1 MLLLTHELNTINRG
15 GRELAELANKHMM
28 DLESQEEVVISPW
41 KEAWQSF
48 CRNRLALAG
57 LVIVIFF
64 IILAII
70 APLIAPYSFKEQELT
85 NRLLAPSSEHLFG
98 TDDFGRDI
106 FSRILYG
113 ARISLWVG
121 FFSVLGSA
129 VIGSLLGI
137 LAGYYGKWVDTIIS
151 RTFDIMLA
159 FPSILLAIAVV
170 AILGPSLQNA
180 LIAIAVINI
189 PNFGRLVR
197 SKVLSVK
204 QEEYIMAARAV
215 GMKDSRILL
224 HHILPNSI
232 TPIIVQGTLAI
243 ATAIIEAAALGFL
256 GLGAQAPT
264 PEWGKMLADSKQYL
278 VQAPWTLF
286 FPGLAIM
293 LTVLGFNLMG
303 DGLRDVLDPKMKQ

>member
-1 MLLLTHELNTINRG
+1 M
-15 GRELAELANKHMM
+15 AELAKNPTELVMTN
-28 DLESQEEVVISPW
+28 EAEEELVSPW
-41 KEAWQSF
+41 KEAWLSF
-48 CRNRLALAG
+48 CKNRLALAG
-57 LVIVIFF
+57 LGIVLFF

-70 APLIAPYSFKEQELT
+70 APFIAPYSFQEQELT
-85 NRLLAPSSEHLFG
+85 NRLLAPSSEHWFG

-113 ARISLWVG
+113 SRISLWVG
-121 FFSVLGSA
+121 FFSVLGSSI
-129 VIGSLLGI
+129 IGSLLGI
-137 LAGYYGKWVDTIIS
+137 LAGYYGRWVDTIIS

>member
-1 MLLLTHELNTINRG
+1 M
-15 GRELAELANKHMM
+15 AELAKNTTSVPAVDIEEKHTP
-28 DLESQEEVVISPW
+28 PW

-48 CRNRLALAG
+48 YQNKLAVIG
-57 LVIVIFF
+57 LGIVLFFIVI
-64 IILAII
+64 A
-70 APLIAPYSFKEQELT
+70 LIAPIAAPYSYKDQNLAE
-85 NRLLAPSSEHLFG
+85 RLMPPSGKHFFG

-113 ARISLWVG
+113 SRLSLWVG
-121 FFSVLGSA
+121 FFSVLGS
-129 VIGSLLGI
+129 VILGTLFGI
-137 LAGYYGKWVDTIIS
+137 IAGYYGRWVDTTIS
-151 RTFDIMLA
+151 RIFDIMLA

-215 GMKDSRILL
+215 GMRDARILF

-232 TPIIVQGTLAI
+232 SPVIVQATLAI

-264 PEWGKMLADSKQYL
+264 PEWGKMLSDSKQYL

-286 FPGLAIM
+286 FPGVAIM